1 MITKGFIKSDA
12 VADVMRAV
20 DRAHYVTDKAK
31 AYSPVTLTDQGVGVP
46 APHIHAAILES
57 ILPHIKAGCHVL
69 DVGASTGMFAAMLY
83 HRTGQN
89 GVTVSLLPS
98 DEVFELA
105 NENLIRNGLD
115 QALQMGRIL
124 LVKGNGKSGTT
135 GAFC

>member
-1 MITKGFIKSDA
+1 
-12 VADVMRAV
+12 
-20 DRAHYVTDKAK
+20 
-31 AYSPVTLTDQGVGVP
+31 
-46 APHIHAAILES
+46 
-57 ILPHIKAGCHVL
+57 
-69 DVGASTGMFAAMLY
+69 MFAAMLY

-89 GVTVSLLPS
+89 GVTVSILPS